1 MIEIKSQQHL
11 TTDAI
16 FAHSL
21 LFLAFSWLDVY
32 DMVFGDKTR
41 RNIQNKE
48 GKINYRVE
56 FLSRGME
63 KIYQYVPNNWLV
75 FRIFF
80 PFCKG

>member
-1 MIEIKSQQHL
+1 MIETKSQQHL

-48 GKINYRVE
+48 G
-56 FLSRGME
+56 
-63 KIYQYVPNNWLV
+63 
-75 FRIFF
+75 
-80 PFCKG
+80 